1 VIRHFFYIHRTERK
15 NSVGIQEVNGI
26 LTIMYVG
33 ADPVI
38 PISLLAKLR
47 DGTMQKLHQMIED

>member
-1 VIRHFFYIHRTERK
+1 MTPFVNMILGFMPLATFQT
-15 NSVGIQEVNGI
+15 VNGI